1 MTNKTYDTIKNLAL
15 LVTPIV
21 VFASSLVSIWDIP
34 YGAEITS
41 TLAAVDAL
49 AGAIVVV
56 ASKMYKEEN
65 ESEQSN

>member
-1 MTNKTYDTIKNLAL
+1 MDNKTYDTIKSIAL
-15 LVTPIV
+15 LVTPII

-56 ASKMYKEEN
+56 ASKIYKEEHEN
-65 ESEQSN
+65 EKSN

>member
-49 AGAIVVV
+49 AGAVVVV